1 MPTYDYRCKSCGHEL
16 EVHQGFDDDP
26 LTQCPACGADSLRK
40 RFAPV
45 GIAFKGSGFYKTD
58 SRKSSGSSSSSR
70 TSGTS
75 AASGTESTASG
86 TDAGKEAGREAGK
99 EAKASTGDKPKPAA
113 SGSGSGS
120 GSSSSPS

>member
-26 LTQCPACGADSLRK
+26 LTQCPACGADTLRK

-58 SRKSSGSSSSSR
+58 SRKSSGSSSSSKASGTAA
-70 TSGTS
+70 TSGTGS
-75 AASGTESTASG
+75 TSSGSDT
-86 TDAGKEAGREAGK
+86 GKETTSSTGS
-99 EAKASTGDKPKPAA
+99 STGDKSKPAA
-113 SGSGSGS
+113 SGSTSGS
-120 GSSSSPS
+120 GSSGATS

>member
-26 LTQCPACGADSLRK
+26 LTQCPACGADTLRK

-58 SRKSSGSSSSSR
+58 SRKSSGSSSSS
-70 TSGTS
+70 TTAGTSTGSGTGS
-75 AASGTESTASG
+75 TSTGTGADKGATASP
-86 TDAGKEAGREAGK
+86 
-99 EAKASTGDKPKPAA
+99 GDKPKPAA
-113 SGSGSGS
+113 SGSTSGS
-120 GSSSSPS
+120 TGSNTPS